1 MAEAAAFED
10 LWEHGQFSATRPAKP
25 IPSSMIQPQAVTVIM
40 TAMVRCFKLK
50 FACHDDCRLATVF
63 SWWILDFIPGGNFCR
78 GVLLSAAAL
87 GATPCFTVRE
97 VGLGLL
103 EIHSFYM
110 FFFAQSFNMHPLFFA
125 LTPSSSSPPLFF
137 CLITFRFS
145 LLAGVFKC
153 SCFVVG
159 FFFCCAVV
167 WLLLCL
173 CRCCCVFF
181 CSFHVC

>member
-10 LWEHGQFSATRPAKP
+10 LREHGQFSATRPAKS
-25 IPSSMIQPQAVTVIM
+25 IPSSMIQPQTVTVM
-40 TAMVRCFKLK
+40 TAMVS
-50 FACHDDCRLATVF
+50 HDDCRLATVF

-87 GATPCFTVRE
+87 ST
-97 VGLGLL
+97 LL
-103 EIHSFYM
+103 K
-110 FFFAQSFNMHPLFFA
+110 MHPLFFA
-125 LTPSSSSPPLFF
+125 FTPGFILATIVF
-137 CLITFRFS
+137 LLNHLTFRFS
-145 LLAGVFKC
+145 LFAGVFEC
-153 SCFVVG
+153 SGFVVG
-159 FFFCCAVV
+159 VFLCCAVV